1 MGAHSVSAS
10 YPSHESTHLSVNQR
24 TQHKMAMVAQE
35 LTPLLRPTKSPE
47 CFDNLLGSD
56 QSLSQFA
63 RYFIGSGI
71 S

>member
-35 LTPLLRPTKSPE
+35 LTPFASADKKSRM
-47 CFDNLLGSD
+47 F
-56 QSLSQFA
+56 
-63 RYFIGSGI
+63 
-71 S
+71 